1 MLCVIPMIN
10 TYTQKEMRG
19 ELKHFTKKKIY
30 KAQKM
35 TTMKGMKGE
44 KCLCVGFH
52 IHLAVFLMV

>member
-10 TYTQKEMRG
+10 TYTQKEMRE

-44 KCLCVGFH
+44 KVL
-52 IHLAVFLMV
+52 IQIENK

>member
-1 MLCVIPMIN
+1 MYNFIMLCVIPMIN
-10 TYTQKEMRG
+10 TYTQKEMRE

-44 KCLCVGFH
+44 KVL
-52 IHLAVFLMV
+52 IQIENK

>member
-1 MLCVIPMIN
+1 MYNFITLCVIRMIN

-44 KCLCVGFH
+44 KF
-52 IHLAVFLMV
+52 